1 MAKTIC
7 LHCFKKAKWV
17 RVTQFAGI
25 HYYCKEHAKIERDF
39 KKEDSSTYWVKLKD
53 IRNTTVAQFNGKTP
67 SLYLGIAAR
76 LADDLG
82 SNPGATSKNLN
93 LKDLINRCIIYLSVR
108 E

>member
-1 MAKTIC
+1 MAKNIC

-25 HYYCKEHAKIERDF
+25 HYYCKEHAKIARDF
-39 KKEDSSTYWVKLKD
+39 KKEDSSTYWVKLKE
-53 IRNTTVAQFNGKTP
+53 ISNTMVAQFNGKTP
-67 SLYLGIAAR
+67 SLYPGIDSR
-76 LADDLG
+76 LEYDLG

-93 LKDLINRCIIYLSVR
+93 LKELINRCIIYLSVR